1 MSTNPQA
8 FDFDLLIVGGGLV
21 GAALAVAVGRSTSH
35 RVGLIESHRINTA
48 SGNGHFDDRSVAI
61 AHGSR
66 LVFAQLGL
74 DALFESQA
82 EPIFTIHVSER
93 GQFGATRLNAAEE
106 QVPAL
111 GYVIENRAL
120 GAALFEQLNNCTNV
134 TLLDGTRVLDLNQNK
149 ERAALTVGS
158 SAGERTLTAQLVV
171 AADGAQSQ
179 LRDLVGIGAR
189 EHDYRQSAIIANVC
203 CSLGHRN
210 IAYERFTDSGPLA
223 LLPLRDDRYSLVMT
237 VWSDELEDVM
247 GLDDDAFLN
256 RLQRRFGRRAGR
268 FERVGARASFP
279 LNRVSAL
286 SDSAGRTVLMGNA
299 MHNLHPVSGQGFNLA
314 IRDVGLLTELLAAQP
329 ELELASADLL
339 QEFSRR
345 RVDDH
350 RRVERFTDTLA
361 RLFTLPFTG
370 AGHLRGAGLIATD
383 VVPFLR
389 RSLARQSMGM
399 GGRLPL
405 IKSQSEARQLP

>member
-1 MSTNPQA
+1 M
-8 FDFDLLIVGGGLV
+8 
-21 GAALAVAVGRSTSH
+21 
-35 RVGLIESHRINTA
+35 
-48 SGNGHFDDRSVAI
+48 
-61 AHGSR
+61 
-66 LVFAQLGL
+66 
-74 DALFESQA
+74 
-82 EPIFTIHVSER
+82 SER
-93 GQFGATRLNAAEE
+93 GQFGATRLSAAEE
-106 QVPAL
+106 KVPAL
-111 GYVIENRAL
+111 GYVIENRVL
-120 GAALFEQLNNCTNV
+120 GSAVLQQLADCANV
-134 TLLDGTRVLDLNQNK
+134 TLMDETRVVGLHQDS
-149 ERAALTVGS
+149 ERAELRVSDGGVEA
-158 SAGERTLTAQLVV
+158 TLRAQLVV
-171 AADGAQSQ
+171 AADGARSN
-179 LRDLVGIGAR
+179 LRDLAGIEAQ

-237 VWSDELEDVM
+237 VWSAALEETM
-247 GLDDDAFLN
+247 ALDDAAFLE
-256 RLQRRFGRRAGR
+256 RLQQRFGRRAGR
-268 FERVGARASFP
+268 FERIGARASFP
-279 LNRVSAL
+279 LNRVRAL

-314 IRDVGLLTELLAAQP
+314 MRDVGLLTELLTAYP
-329 ELELASADLL
+329 GVDLGSAELL

-361 RLFTLPFTG
+361 RVFTVPFVG
-370 AGHLRGAGLIATD
+370 AGQLRGMGLIATD

-405 IKSQSEARQLP
+405 INKQSGARELS